1 MAIVKT
7 CTSCAGTQREALFWT
22 VGAWQR
28 ADGVRVAYKHKL
40 CLACVSARVAPLQ
53 VHSDEQ
59 GMTCPNCGIDTSQD
73 YDAVYLSWIPKGVG
87 VLQAELPF
95 CGACAA
101 MWRSWFI
108 EHAEELADRN
118 RVVEGRPDAPR
129 SEANQVLASLGI
141 RPRE

>member
-7 CTSCAGTQREALFWT
+7 CTSCGETQREALFWA
-22 VGAWQR
+22 VAAWQR

-40 CLACVSARVAPLQ
+40 GLACVSARVAPLQ

-59 GMTCPNCGIDTSQD
+59 GMTCPQCGIDTSQD

-87 VLQAELPF
+87 VLQAECPF
-95 CGACAA
+95 CAPCAA

-108 EHAEELADRN
+108 DGAEVLVDRN
-118 RVVEGRPDAPR
+118 RVVEGRPDAPQH
-129 SEANQVLASLGI
+129 SGLELLADLGI
-141 RPRE
+141 RPRD